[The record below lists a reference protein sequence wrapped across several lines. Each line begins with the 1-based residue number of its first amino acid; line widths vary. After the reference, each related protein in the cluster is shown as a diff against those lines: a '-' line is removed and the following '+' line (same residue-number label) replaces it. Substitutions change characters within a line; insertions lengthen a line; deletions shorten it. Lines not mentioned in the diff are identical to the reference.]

1 VPVSGRPVVAIT
13 RRLPERIEQ
22 EIGSHFEVI
31 LNEGDR
37 SLGRDD
43 LVDLLGRVDGV
54 LGFVTERYTA
64 EVLAARPRRAGIV
77 ASYGVGVNHI
87 DLAAAKRHGVVIT
100 NTPDVLTDC
109 TADLAMTL
117 LMMTARRSGEAERY
131 LRAGRWGG
139 WRPGDF
145 LGGRVTG
152 KTLGIIGMGRIGQG
166 LARRAHHGFGMR
178 VLYASPRALAPD
190 VERGLG
196 GAGRRELDDL
206 LRESDFVS
214 VHCPSTPATRHLIDA
229 RRLALMR
236 PTAYLV
242 NTARGDVVDE
252 AALVDALE
260 RGVIAGAGLDV
271 FEREPEIHPGLLRM
285 ENVVLLPHTGSSTMD
300 TRVAMGRRALRNL
313 QAYFAGT
320 EPPDRVA

>member
-1 VPVSGRPVVAIT
+1 
-13 RRLPERIEQ
+13 
-22 EIGSHFEVI
+22 
-31 LNEGDR
+31 
-37 SLGRDD
+37 
-43 LVDLLGRVDGV
+43 
-54 LGFVTERYTA
+54 
-64 EVLAARPRRAGIV
+64 
-77 ASYGVGVNHI
+77 
-87 DLAAAKRHGVVIT
+87 
-100 NTPDVLTDC
+100 
-109 TADLAMTL
+109 MTL
-117 LMMTARRSGEAERY
+117 LMMTARRAGEAERY

-166 LARRAHHGFGMR
+166 LAHRAHHGFQMR
-178 VLYASPRALAPD
+178 VLYTSPRPLSPD

-196 GAGRRELDDL
+196 MASRRELDDL

-214 VHCPSTPATRHLIDA
+214 IHCPSTPATRHLIDA

-252 AALVDALE
+252 TALVEALE

-271 FEREPEIHPGLLRM
+271 FEREPEIAPALLRM

-313 QAYFAGT
+313 QAFFAGS

>member
-13 RRLPERIEQ
+13 RRLPERIEK
-22 EIGSHFEVI
+22 EIGAHFDVI
-31 LNEGDR
+31 LNEDDR
-37 SLGRDD
+37 SLGRDE
-43 LVDLLGRVDGV
+43 LVELLLRVDGV
-54 LGFVTERYTA
+54 LGFVTECYTA
-64 EVLAARPRRAGIV
+64 EVFAARPLRARIV

-117 LMMTARRSGEAERY
+117 LMMTARRTGEAERY
-131 LRAGRWGG
+131 LRAGSWKG

-152 KTLGIIGMGRIGQG
+152 KTLGVIGMGRIGQG
-166 LARRAHHGFGMR
+166 LARRAHGGFGMR
-178 VLYASPRALAPD
+178 VLYTSPRALPAD
-190 VERGLG
+190 VERELG
-196 GAGRRELDDL
+196 ASRRELDDL

-214 VHCPSTPATRHLIDA
+214 IHCPSTPATRHLIDA
-229 RRLALMR
+229 GRLALMR

-242 NTARGDVVDE
+242 NTARGDVIDE
-252 AALVDALE
+252 AALVAALQ

-271 FEREPEIHPGLLRM
+271 FEREPAITEGLLAL
-285 ENVVLLPHTGSSTMD
+285 ESVVLLPHTGSSTMD
-300 TRVAMGRRALRNL
+300 TRVAMGRRALQNL
-313 QAYFAGT
+313 QAYFAGV